1 MAITK
6 ITTPE
11 LFNLQ
16 SNNTEGTQLPV
27 MTRAERIA
35 MTGMSNGELIF
46 NSTTDSVEYYDAV
59 AAAWY
64 KIDYAATAL
73 DTELRSFLNASNAA
87 SYDGSQGTVWTDLTT
102 NSNNGTLT
110 NMSASNWNSSGYF
123 DFNGSNEYVVMAH
136 QSSLTNVNFSN
147 NFSYS
152 LWFRAD
158 SFTNNDLPTLF
169 GTFGTHYTYTALNRL
184 GDRKLR
190 TTVLSTGQVQT
201 DEISTTTLSTGVW
214 YNATITKSD
223 SSGANPGLT
232 IYLYGPSG
240 LLETMNSS
248 TATQPNYVT
257 NAYTTWGAYNS
268 STSWNYY
275 FDGQMAQT
283 RIYSKVLT
291 STEATAIFNEGPGF

>member
-16 SNNTEGTQLPV
+16 SNNTEGTRLPV
-27 MTRAERIA
+27 MTSTQRNA
-35 MTGMSNGELIF
+35 MTSMSNGELIF
-46 NSTTDSVEYYDAV
+46 NSTTDSVEYYDTGV
-59 AAAWY
+59 PTWY
-64 KIDYAATAL
+64 KITSEAAV
-73 DTELRSFLNASNAA
+73 DIELRSFLNASNAA

-110 NMSASNWNSSGYF
+110 NMNASNWNSSGYF
-123 DFNGSNEYVVMAH
+123 DFNGSNEYVVMAY

-152 LWFRAD
+152 LWFNAD
-158 SFTNNDLPTLF
+158 SFTNNALPTLF
-169 GTFGTHYTYTALNRL
+169 SAFGTHYTYTALTAA
-184 GDRKLR
+184 GKLR
-190 TTVLSTGQVQT
+190 TTVYSTSAVQV

-232 IYLYGPSG
+232 VYLYGPSG
-240 LLETMNSS
+240 LLETMTKSY
-248 TATQPNYVT
+248 ATQPNYVT
-257 NAYTTWGAYNS
+257 NAYTAWGAYNS

-275 FDGQMAQT
+275 FNGQMAQT

-291 STEATAIFNEGPGF
+291 SAEATAIFNKGKGF

>member
-16 SNNTEGTQLPV
+16 SNNTEGTRLPV
-27 MTRAERIA
+27 MTTTQREA

-46 NSTTDSVEYYDAV
+46 NSTTDSVEYYDAGV
-59 AAAWY
+59 TAWY
-64 KIDYAATAL
+64 KIDYAAPAL

-123 DFNGSNEYVVMAH
+123 DFNGSNEYVVMAY
-136 QSSLTNVNFSN
+136 QSSLTNVSFSN

-152 LWFRAD
+152 LWFNAD
-158 SFTNNDLPTLF
+158 SFTNTALPTLF
-169 GTFGTHYTYTALNRL
+169 GAFGTHYTYTALTNQS
-184 GDRKLR
+184 KLR
-190 TTVLSTGQVQT
+190 TTVYSTSAVQT

-248 TATQPNYVT
+248 TATQPNAT
-257 NAYTTWGAYNS
+257 KNAYTSWGAYNS
-268 STSWNYY
+268 STSFQYY
-275 FDGQMAQT
+275 FNGQMAQT

-291 STEATAIFNEGPGF
+291 SAEATAIFNEGKGF

>member
-27 MTRAERIA
+27 MTRTERIA

-46 NSTTDSVEYYDAV
+46 NSTTDSVEYYDAG

-64 KIDYAATAL
+64 KIDYKAL
-73 DTELRSFLNASNAA
+73 DVELRSFLNASNAA

-102 NSNNGTLT
+102 NSNNGALT
-110 NMSASNWNSSGYF
+110 NMNASNWNSTGYF
-123 DFNGSNEYVVMAH
+123 DFNGSNEYVSMAYR
-136 QSSLTNVNFSN
+136 SSLTNVNFSN

-152 LWFRAD
+152 LWFNAD
-158 SFTNNDLPTLF
+158 SFTNNALPTLF
-169 GTFGTHYTYTALNRL
+169 GAFGTHYTYTALTNQS
-184 GDRKLR
+184 KLR
-190 TTVLSTGQVQT
+190 TTVYSTSSVQT
-201 DEISTTTLSTGVW
+201 DKISTTTLSTGVW

-223 SSGANPGLT
+223 STGAHPGLT

-240 LLETMNSS
+240 LLETMNSA

-257 NAYTTWGAYNS
+257 NGGTFWGAYNS
-268 STSWNYY
+268 GNSWSYY

-291 STEATAIFNEGPGF
+291 SAEATAIFNEGKGF